1 LHHVSSLE
9 TIYRDYSPLGVQF
22 YYIYKHLQ
30 HPELDGYIQSFT
42 LEERLMHIQEAR
54 RTLGS
59 EIPWISDSMSNDL
72 KHALGN
78 SPNSEFVIDPEGKV
92 AIRRAWSQPELL
104 RQDLERLVGPVENPT
119 QVSDLNLKVEP
130 PPKVA
135 ASGVVPRVEVPGIMR
150 AVRIK
155 PQSSELPFYA
165 KLRAEVDRNFFGSG
179 EGVLYLGFHVDPIY
193 RVHWNNLVNPLKFE
207 IKAPEGITVSP
218 SQGEGPQVAVPSD
231 IDPREFLLDV
241 KKQKETSQPLELA
254 VRYFACNDEEGWCI
268 PVSQKY
274 SIYLE
279 SDSDLGQNL
288 RRSWSWSSPEVP
300 PPPQSR

>member
-1 LHHVSSLE
+1 
-9 TIYRDYSPLGVQF
+9 
-22 YYIYKHLQ
+22 
-30 HPELDGYIQSFT
+30 
-42 LEERLMHIQEAR
+42 MHIQEAR

-92 AIRRAWSQPELL
+92 ASRRAWSQPELL

-165 KLRAEVDRNFFGSG
+165 KLRAEVDRNFFDSG
-179 EGVLYLGFHVDPIY
+179 EGTLYLGFHVDPIY

-241 KKQKETSQPLELA
+241 KQQKGASQPLELA

-288 RRSWSWSSPEVP
+288 RRSWSWSSPEAP
-300 PPPQSR
+300 PPPQVR

>member
-1 LHHVSSLE
+1 MGLPMAKRLLAQDYPVSAYNRTQEKSESLK
-9 TIYRDYSPLGVQF
+9 TSGARIAQSP
-22 YYIYKHLQ
+22 
-30 HPELDGYIQSFT
+30 PE
-42 LEERLMHIQEAR
+42 
-54 RTLGS
+54 
-59 EIPWISDSMSNDL
+59 
-72 KHALGN
+72 
-78 SPNSEFVIDPEGKV
+78 
-92 AIRRAWSQPELL
+92 AIRDADCVVLMLADMPAIREVLL
-104 RQDLERLVGPVENPT
+104 GEETRSHLSGRTVIQMGTIGPSESRQ
-119 QVSDLNLKVEP
+119 VEP

-135 ASGVVPRVEVPGIMR
+135 ASGVMPRVEVPGIMR

-179 EGVLYLGFHVDPIY
+179 EGTLYLGFHVDPIY

-207 IKAPEGITVSP
+207 IKAPEGITVFP

-241 KKQKETSQPLELA
+241 KQQKEASQPLELA

-300 PPPQSR
+300 PRPQIR

>member
-1 LHHVSSLE
+1 MHHVSSLE

-92 AIRRAWSQPELL
+92 ASRRAWSQPELL

-165 KLRAEVDRNFFGSG
+165 KLRAEVDRNFFDSG
-179 EGVLYLGFHVDPIY
+179 EGTLYLGFHVDPIY

-231 IDPREFLLDV
+231 IDPREFLLDL
-241 KKQKETSQPLELA
+241 K
-254 VRYFACNDEEGWCI
+254 
-268 PVSQKY
+268 
-274 SIYLE
+274 
-279 SDSDLGQNL
+279 
-288 RRSWSWSSPEVP
+288 
-300 PPPQSR
+300 

>member
-1 LHHVSSLE
+1 LE
-9 TIYRDYSPLGVQF
+9 TIYRDYSPRGVQF

-59 EIPWISDSMSNDL
+59 EIPWLSDSMNNDL

-92 AIRRAWSQPELL
+92 AMRRAWSQPELL

-150 AVRIK
+150 AVK
-155 PQSSELPFYA
+155 VQPESSELPFYA
-165 KLRAEVDRNFFGSG
+165 KLRAEVDRDFFGTG
-179 EGVLYLGFHVDPIY
+179 EGILYLGFHVDPIY

-207 IKAPEGITVSP
+207 IK
-218 SQGEGPQVAVPSD
+218 
-231 IDPREFLLDV
+231 FLLDV
-241 KKQKETSQPLELA
+241 KRQKESAEPLELA
-254 VRYFACNDEEGWCI
+254 VRYFACNDDEGWCI
-268 PVSQKY
+268 PVTQKY

-279 SDSDLGQNL
+279 SDSDLGLNL
-288 RRSWSWSSPEVP
+288 RRSWSWSSPED
-300 PPPQSR
+300 QE

>member
-1 LHHVSSLE
+1 LE
-9 TIYRDYSPLGVQF
+9 TIYRDYAPQGVQF
-22 YYIYKHLQ
+22 HYIYKHLQ
-30 HPELDGYIQSFT
+30 HPELDGYIQPFT

-92 AIRRAWSQPELL
+92 AMRRAWSQPELL
-104 RQDLERLVGPVENPT
+104 RKDLEQLLGPVENPT

-150 AVRIK
+150 AVKIE
-155 PQSSELPFYA
+155 PESSELPFYA
-165 KLRAEVDRNFFGSG
+165 KLRAEVDRNFFGTG
-179 EGVLYLGFHVDPIY
+179 EGILYLGFHVDPIY
-193 RVHWNNLVNPLKFE
+193 RVHWSNLVNPLQFE
-207 IKAPEGITVSP
+207 IKAPEGITVFP
-218 SQGEGPQVAVPSD
+218 AQGEGPQVEVPSD

-241 KKQKETSQPLELA
+241 KRREEASEPLELA

-279 SDSDLGQNL
+279 SDRQVGLDKKGPSHG
-288 RRSWSWSSPEVP
+288 SWSWRN
-300 PPPQSR
+300 PQGQE